1 MGFDL
6 TGYEKDNISMTSFGV
21 YTIAGI
27 VALFVVIFFLAFY
40 FFIVKESVYQEIVL
54 SGGVEETSLFKDKQY
69 SILNS
74 YGEKGDDGLETSRI
88 PINKAIENAVE
99 YYND

>member
-6 TGYEKDNISMTSFGV
+6 TGYEKDDMSMASFGM

-27 VALFVVIFFLAFY
+27 VSLFVVIFLLAFY
-40 FFIVKESVYQEIVL
+40 FFLVKESVYQEIVL
-54 SGGVEETSLFKDKQY
+54 SSGVEETSIFKDKQY
-69 SILNS
+69 KILNS
-74 YGEKGDDGLETSRI
+74 YGEKGDNGVETSRI
-88 PINKAIENAVE
+88 PINKAIRNTVE

>member
-1 MGFDL
+1 M
-6 TGYEKDNISMTSFGV
+6 
-21 YTIAGI
+21 
-27 VALFVVIFFLAFY
+27 AFY